1 MTEPELSKE
10 ELERRIIQL
19 EKENNKLIKVTKPDK
34 ISFDK
39 KVFKTSGKLNY
50 PARKTGIFGVGKL

>member
-1 MTEPELSKE
+1 MDS
-10 ELERRIIQL
+10 IIED

-50 PARKTGIFGVGKL
+50 SVRKNGLFGVGKL